1 MQANPK
7 NSKKNKKQQQQQP
20 LIDHRLSESSQSVWT
35 KLELDFGEES
45 RRRVKVIIRTR
56 WMNKDDY
63 CLSRTICL
71 QASVMHA
78 LLIPSSFIIWWWRRN
93 GAWAPWSTGLGA
105 RGESPHQ
112 SAMIDGAS
120 DSCAIVFHNLLA
132 CLLSCVC
139 VCSSSPSLFMNGLL
153 DQNKIKSFK
162 SRFKKPHMLESQ
174 FYKPNSL

>member
-7 NSKKNKKQQQQQP
+7 NSKKNKKQQP

-63 CLSRTICL
+63 CLSWTICL

-93 GAWAPWSTGLGA
+93 QKRMGSLVNRPWCAGRIS
-105 RGESPHQ
+105 S
-112 SAMIDGAS
+112 SVS
-120 DSCAIVFHNLLA
+120 DDWWGVGFVCYCFSQLA